1 MESKLYRVTC
11 KCGHVGLDRFI
22 RIDFPIMAEN
32 AHEATLAARWLP
44 RVKHHKKDAV
54 LECREIDFEEYQI
67 LQKIN
72 NEDPYLKC
80 SSRQE
85 QDLSPEIMERT
96 EKEDAI
102 SDQHIKHSK
111 RDILAYR
118 LKKAK
123 EKIDSI
129 LEYAKEDASYWDLSL
144 ESEAGLV

>member
-1 MESKLYRVTC
+1 M
-11 KCGHVGLDRFI
+11 
-22 RIDFPIMAEN
+22 
-32 AHEATLAARWLP
+32 AARWLP

-54 LECREIDFEEYQI
+54 LECREIDFEKYQI

-72 NEDPYLKC
+72 NQDPYLKC

-129 LEYAKEDASYWDLSL
+129 LEYAKEGASYWDLSL
-144 ESEAGLV
+144 ESEAGLD